1 MVTEVISDNLSYD
14 SELTG
19 FSSRLRLSK
28 AVQLLTIS
36 ASTSAMKFLLA
47 SILFM
52 VGMVKMTLGIEMKE
66 FWEMLTVSKA
76 VQLFISSGRLEMR
89 LLEMFKSLM
98 RLKLMANLGGILE
111 MTLPERLQLLRVTL
125 RQILYPLPPLSPAPG
140 RPWRTPM

>member
-28 AVQLLTIS
+28 AAQLFTTS
-36 ASTSAMKFLLA
+36 ASTSAIKFFLA
-47 SILFM
+47 SIFLM
-52 VGMVKMTLGIEMKE
+52 VGMEKMTFGIEMNE

-76 VQLFISSGRLEMR
+76 VQLFISSGRVEMR
-89 LLEMFKSLM
+89 LLDRFKSLI

-111 MTLPERLQLLRVTL
+111 MTLPERLQLLRVMFL
-125 RQILYPLPPLSPAPG
+125 MR
-140 RPWRTPM
+140 